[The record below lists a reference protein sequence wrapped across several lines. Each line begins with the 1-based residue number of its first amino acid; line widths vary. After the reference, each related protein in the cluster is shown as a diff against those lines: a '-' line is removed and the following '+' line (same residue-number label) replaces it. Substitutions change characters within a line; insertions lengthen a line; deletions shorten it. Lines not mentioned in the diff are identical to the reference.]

1 MGFQVVQSES
11 VQALWDT
18 CSDRFLDELG
28 DNIGPGG
35 FDSYLWITHRNLRD
49 LLFER
54 AFGRGLPGWLGPPV
68 AFFSG
73 LPELFDVRLKPIG
86 PIRRRALVRQLAV
99 EHGRRIF
106 DRDPGKAADM
116 VRGHM
121 LDNLFNDLLPE
132 GVHPERLQSLLATF
146 AADRFAHQRN
156 EWIVQVYAGYL
167 DNLEELGMYDVRSRH
182 ALIAERIE
190 GGHLPS
196 ALNGATRLHIYG
208 IYTLGTRERMFR
220 ALQAQQDID
229 VVAYVAKE
237 PEDSELAELS
247 NDIELVANDAVIA
260 ASPVVQPA
268 PSAVQELT
276 WVAREIKEILAEG
289 KVEAHEITVVARSGH
304 ADTRQAYRL
313 LTKAG
318 VHCTAR
324 TQTPLAEIPAIKAL
338 LSILQAASSNWS
350 YVQFRTVL
358 DHPYLNIPLDLKC
371 IDDVASNGRVKGL
384 DKWEEGLNTLA
395 VRVRETRKEHELPG
409 LSAVAVAE
417 CLAELSKFRTKI
429 ENLEASHTEAEW
441 AKITLRLMEPGVFD
455 FWQRILTPVDNRWD
469 IVRLDQQGVMKFETL
484 LKEWAGL
491 DHSARRINVSSWHAR
506 LQKVLEP
513 EELELSTPSQKGVQ
527 VQSAKDA
534 ALVPF
539 RYTFIIHA
547 NDGEF
552 PRHPGADGI
561 FLDEERR
568 ALRKLGLPFSHRE
581 EQLRRER
588 SLWRSVALG
597 RETRVSYRTT
607 DAEGRPLL
615 PSLMVPFHDPKEQI
629 SRNSFSKDQNGNY
642 PIPLNSTQVNELTA
656 LEFAEAIQ
664 GKALDKLPKMTS
676 ADPPLL
682 DQAIVA
688 AVAERRRGIGM
699 EVTSSRHPAIRPNPW
714 NGAVRDPVVLERLA
728 RMFGDNYLWSAGQL
742 ELYSTC
748 PFAFFVKRVLRL
760 EGTAEADEQLSG
772 TVRGS
777 IAHDLLEQFYR
788 ETKENLPSF
797 LTGKT
802 LQVFDSIA
810 EHLLAEREASGEWL
824 GLPSLWPTARR
835 SVCEGVRS
843 YLAWEIEYLDR
854 KAETPELIEHEFGF
868 RDPVIIRGRSI
879 KGTRVDLRLC
889 GRIDRV
895 DSYSDGNQARHHVL
909 DYKLGRIPTKSGY
922 TDGSVLQGPLY
933 LRVLEELGLAVDK
946 CRYRSIGSPGKPQNG
961 AEIRA
966 GSDQFEEAL
975 LIAFSVPERVRS
987 GLFEAS
993 LAANAGG
1000 WPPYFPGREICRS
1013 QAQLKRGSRFDV

>member
-1 MGFQVVQSES
+1 MAFQIVQSKS
-11 VQALWDT
+11 VQTLWDT

-35 FDSYLWITHRNLRD
+35 FDSYLWITHQNLRD

-54 AFGRGLPGWLGPPV
+54 AFDRGLPGWLGPPV

-73 LPELFDVRLKPIG
+73 LLELFDVRLKPIG
-86 PIRRRALVRQLAV
+86 PIRRRALIRQLAV

-116 VRGHM
+116 ASGHM
-121 LDNLFNDLLPE
+121 LDGLFNDLLPE

-146 AADRFAHQRN
+146 TADRFALQRN

-167 DNLEELGMYDVRSRH
+167 DKLEELGMHDVRSRH

-190 GGHLPS
+190 EGQLRS
-196 ALNGATRLHIYG
+196 ALNGAERLHIYG

-237 PEDSELAELS
+237 PEESELAELS
-247 NDIELVANDAVIA
+247 NDVELVANDAVIA

-276 WVAREIKEILAEG
+276 WVAREVKEILAEG
-289 KVEAHEITVVARSGH
+289 KAEAHEIAVVARSGH
-304 ADTRQAYRL
+304 DDTRQAYRL
-313 LTKAG
+313 LTDAG
-318 VHCTAR
+318 IHCTAR
-324 TQTPLAEIPAIKAL
+324 IQTPLAEIPAIKAL

-371 IDDVASNGRVKGL
+371 IDHVASNGRVEGL
-384 DKWEEGLNTLA
+384 DEWEEGLKTLA
-395 VRVRETRKEHELPG
+395 VRIRETRKEHEFPG
-409 LSAVAVAE
+409 LSAAAVAE
-417 CLAELSKFRTKI
+417 CLEDLGKFRAKV
-429 ENLEASHTEAEW
+429 ENLESSHTETEW
-441 AKITLRLMEPGVFD
+441 TQITLRLMEAGVFD
-455 FWQRILTPVDNRWD
+455 FWQRILTPVDSRWD
-469 IVRLDQQGVMKFETL
+469 IVRLDEQGVKQFEVL

-491 DHSARRINVSSWHAR
+491 DHSDQRINVSAWHAR

-513 EELELSTPSQKGVQ
+513 EELEISTPSQKGVQ

-607 DAEGRPLL
+607 DAEGKPLL
-615 PSLMVPFHDPKEQI
+615 PSLMVPFHDLKEQM
-629 SRNSFSKDQNGNY
+629 SRNKFSKDQNGNY
-642 PIPLNSTQVNELTA
+642 PIPLNSTQVNELAA

-664 GKALDKLPKMTS
+664 GKALDKLPKVTS

-688 AVAERRRGIGM
+688 AVAERHRGIGM
-699 EVTSSRHPAIRPNPW
+699 EVTRSEHPAIRPNPW

-760 EGTAEADEQLSG
+760 EGRAEADEQLSG

-797 LTGKT
+797 LSGKT
-802 LQVFDSIA
+802 LQIFDRIA

-868 RDPVIIRGRSI
+868 RDPVIIRGRSM
-879 KGTRVDLRLC
+879 KGTRVDLRIC

-895 DSYSDGNQARHHVL
+895 DSHSDGGQARHHVL
-909 DYKLGRIPTKSGY
+909 DYKLGRIPRKSGY

-933 LRVLEELGLAVDK
+933 LRVLEELGLTADK
-946 CRYRSIGSPGKPQNG
+946 CRYRSIGNPGKPQNG
-961 AEIRA
+961 AEIRV

-1013 QAQLKRGSRFDV
+1013 QAQLESGNRFDV

>member
-289 KVEAHEITVVARSGH
+289 KVEAHEITVVARNGH

-429 ENLEASHTEAEW
+429 ENLETSHTEAEW
-441 AKITLRLMEPGVFD
+441 AKITLRLMEAGVFD

-772 TVRGS
+772 TARGS

-802 LQVFDSIA
+802 LQVFDRIA